1 MDKTTALERLTRFD
15 LIRVSK
21 LLEMSQDAIIIFAI
35 SFYVG
40 SALDRFFHNL
50 KPVDDNMSNMELI
63 GILLA
68 QFVSIVIVAYYIR
81 KIVDVVP
88 FFLSL
93 SSQYVSNQ
101 KNEAESA
108 AGLAMSIILVS
119 VQKNFASKL
128 SLLKSRFALN

>member
-21 LLEMSQDAIIIFAI
+21 LLEIIQDAIIIFAI
-35 SFYVG
+35 AFYVG
-40 SALDRFFHNL
+40 SALDRFFHKL
-50 KPVDDNMSNMELI
+50 KPVDDNMSDMELV

-81 KIVDVVP
+81 KLVDVIP
-88 FFLSL
+88 FFFSL

-108 AGLAMSIILVS
+108 AGLAMSIILIS
-119 VQKNFASKL
+119 VQKNFGSKL
-128 SLLKSRFALN
+128 NLLKARYTLN

>member
-21 LLEMSQDAIIIFAI
+21 LLEMVQDAIIIFALA
-35 SFYVG
+35 FYVG
-40 SALDRFFHNL
+40 SALDRFFHTL

-68 QFVSIVIVAYYIR
+68 QFTCIVIVAYYIR
-81 KIVDVVP
+81 KIVDVIP
-88 FFLSL
+88 FFFSL

-108 AGLAMSIILVS
+108 AGLALS
-119 VQKNFASKL
+119 VIFVGVQRHFGSKL
-128 SLLKSRFALN
+128 SLLKTRFALN

>member
-40 SALDRFFHNL
+40 SALDRFFHKL